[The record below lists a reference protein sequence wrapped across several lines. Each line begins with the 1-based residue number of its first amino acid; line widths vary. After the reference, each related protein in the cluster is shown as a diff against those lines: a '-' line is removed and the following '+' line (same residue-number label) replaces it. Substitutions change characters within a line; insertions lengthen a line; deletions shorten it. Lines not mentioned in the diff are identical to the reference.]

1 MMEDPKQNQNEEE
14 YEEMSPRL
22 SAYIREIEEGREKLI
37 GPSKSRAKMWEEI
50 LGENWRDAFENP
62 DVVSNE
68 KF

>member
-1 MMEDPKQNQNEEE
+1 MEDPKQNQNEEE

-22 SAYIREIEEGREKLI
+22 SAYIREIEEGREPLYV
-37 GPSKSRAKMWEEI
+37 SNSMEEMWEQA
-50 LGENWRDAFENP
+50 LGKNWRDAFENP